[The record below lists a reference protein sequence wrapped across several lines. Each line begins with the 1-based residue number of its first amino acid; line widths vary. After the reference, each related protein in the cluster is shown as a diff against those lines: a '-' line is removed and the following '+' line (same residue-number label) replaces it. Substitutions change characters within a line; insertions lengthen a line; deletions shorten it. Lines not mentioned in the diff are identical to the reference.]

1 MVNFKKIIAEKIA
14 KVAELNI
21 EEIESFNY
29 QNQRIGVIAHIEN
42 ELGNILLQQ
51 RGIKSRDENGLYE
64 DVGGG
69 FDKGD
74 KNFKSAIIREIKE
87 EMGDK
92 VNIELSNSIGIFHV
106 YKNNINWLMIIF
118 YGKYID
124 GEIKVM
130 EPDKCL
136 GYKFFTYE
144 EALESDMVTNSCK
157 FLIKNM
163 KNVKKHF

>member
-1 MVNFKKIIAEKIA
+1 MEFY
-14 KVAELNI
+14 ELYHEANI